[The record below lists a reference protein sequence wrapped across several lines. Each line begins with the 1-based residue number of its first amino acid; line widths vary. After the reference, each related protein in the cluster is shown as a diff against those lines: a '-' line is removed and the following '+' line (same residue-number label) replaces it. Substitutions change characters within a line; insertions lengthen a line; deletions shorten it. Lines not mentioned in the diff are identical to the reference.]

1 MLLNSISSSLVNS
14 SLSLSSVYLSSNLS
28 CSWNVSTKLINST
41 LVGLIC
47 GCIYIVLIFLLI
59 GLVIQEVEAIDL
71 KNSITPI
78 NKIAIDF
85 INSSFYKV
93 NYATNG
99 DTLAG
104 SLNLFLEYKKITL
117 SESEFQ
123 DIYSFAWSFYSQ
135 NHN

>member
-1 MLLNSISSSLVNS
+1 MNLIKKYLTARMIIQIVCITILITTLPLKLNDVFSSLIS
-14 SLSLSSVYLSSNLS
+14 
-28 CSWNVSTKLINST
+28 
-41 LVGLIC
+41 
-47 GCIYIVLIFLLI
+47 IVLILLLI
-59 GLVIQEVEAIDL
+59 GLVVQEAKAINL
-71 KNSITPI
+71 KVSITPI

-99 DTLAG
+99 DTLTG

>member
-1 MLLNSISSSLVNS
+1 MNEINNKIRARMIIQIVCITILITTLPLKLNDVFSSLIS
-14 SLSLSSVYLSSNLS
+14 
-28 CSWNVSTKLINST
+28 
-41 LVGLIC
+41 
-47 GCIYIVLIFLLI
+47 IVLILLLI
-59 GLVIQEVEAIDL
+59 GLVIQEVKAINL

-99 DTLAG
+99 DTLTG

-135 NHN
+135 NHNK

>member
-1 MLLNSISSSLVNS
+1 MNLIKKYLTARMIIQIVCITILITTLPLKLNDVFSSLIS
-14 SLSLSSVYLSSNLS
+14 
-28 CSWNVSTKLINST
+28 
-41 LVGLIC
+41 
-47 GCIYIVLIFLLI
+47 IVLILLLI
-59 GLVIQEVEAIDL
+59 GLVVVQEVKAINL
-71 KNSITPI
+71 KVSITPI